1 MSSYVIERNGEQD
14 NRIVEEYQDMGR
26 EGKKTGERTEWW
38 QKETGRER
46 WRWSWISLVSSY
58 KGTNLVRAAPLSRL
72 HLNLITSQRPLPR
85 SNVPLGVSTSSYGFR
100 GHKYNN

>member
-26 EGKKTGERTEWW
+26 EGKKTGERTEWG

-46 WRWSWISLVSSY
+46 WRMRGAGRGCRVQQI
-58 KGTNLVRAAPLSRL
+58 R
-72 HLNLITSQRPLPR
+72 I
-85 SNVPLGVSTSSYGFR
+85 PLGFKQGR
-100 GHKYNN
+100 